1 MSKLG
6 KYLIGILVA
15 AAVVFLVWRFGN
27 IVVYIVAS
35 AVLAIMGKPLTD
47 AVQRV
52 RIGKCTPPRWLA
64 ALMTLIVMWAVLVAF
79 FTFFIPLVFGK
90 LSELAGLDTGYIIDS
105 FREPLQSL
113 QDWLAATFS
122 ISDPGFSLTDQL
134 SDFSLEE
141 EANRLLVGRLDSEH
155 ITSTVTSTLNIVGS
169 VGIGIFS
176 ITFITFFFLKE
187 DGLFQHMVVS
197 LFPRRYEEN
206 IVRAINSATH
216 LLMRYFTGIAAESTI
231 MFILL
236 SGVFLLWGFNAQTAF
251 FMGFIVGVLNVIP
264 YVGPIISGCICI
276 IVGVLSPLAGYTA
289 FEMALVVL
297 CMILL
302 IQGVDNFV
310 LQPYLYSKRV
320 KSHPLE
326 IFIVILVAGSLGGIL
341 GMLLAIPAYTVIR
354 VFAKEF
360 LNNYRIVQELTR
372 KMDG

>member
-6 KYLIGILVA
+6 KYLIGLLVA
-15 AAVVFLVWRFGN
+15 TAVVFLVWRFGN
-27 IVVYIVAS
+27 IVIYIVLS
-35 AVLAIMGKPLTD
+35 AVLAVMGKPLVE
-47 AVQRV
+47 AIQRV
-52 RIGKCTPPRWLA
+52 KIGKFRPPRWLA
-64 ALMTLIVMWAVLVAF
+64 ALLTLVAMWIVLVAF
-79 FTFFIPLVFGK
+79 FTFFIPLMFGK
-90 LSELAGLDTGYIIDS
+90 LSELASLDTSYIIDS

-113 QDWLAATFS
+113 QDWLTATFS
-122 ISDPGFSLTDQL
+122 ISDPGFSLTGQL

-141 EANRLLVGRLDSEH
+141 EANRLLVGRLDSEN
-155 ITSTVTSTLNIVGS
+155 ITSTVTSTLNMVGS
-169 VGIGIFS
+169 LGIAIFS
-176 ITFITFFFLKE
+176 ITFITFFFLKD
-187 DGLFQHMVVS
+187 DGLFQYMIVS

-206 IVRAINSATH
+206 IVHAISSATH
-216 LLMRYFTGIAAESTI
+216 LLMRYFTGIVAESTI

-236 SGVFLLWGFNAQTAF
+236 SGSFLLWGFTPQTAF
-251 FMGFIVGVLNVIP
+251 FMGFIVGILNVIP
-264 YVGPIISGCICI
+264 YVGPIISGGICI

-289 FEMALVVL
+289 FETAAVVL
-297 CMILL
+297 GMILL

-326 IFIVILVAGSLGGIL
+326 IFIVILVAGSIGGVF

-372 KMDG
+372 KMDN